1 MENNIDSAK
10 SITFWELINQYK
22 IEIPIIQR
30 DYAQGREEFETIRHN
45 FLDVLKGAIE
55 KKEHLNLDFVYGNVN
70 KSEDGIPVF
79 QPLDGQ
85 QRLTTLFLL
94 HWYSYKIE
102 YPNDTSI
109 RDVLLHFTYE
119 TRISS
124 REFCQQ
130 LIKQPL
136 KIEEKEK
143 LSSIIT
149 DSRWFFLSWT
159 QDGTI
164 RAMLNMIDDIHERFY
179 SQPNL
184 WSTLTKENQISFYY
198 LILKDFGLSDDLYIK
213 MNARGKLLTP
223 FENFKA
229 EIQAKI
235 KHKKWENVSDIS
247 NSFAYKLDTEWTDF
261 IWNNYKY
268 EHSVDIAHMRF
279 IAALIL
285 INTALGSLSIKS
297 EQRNEI
303 IQKIQD
309 NNNLNNMVQ
318 YVNEEAYKY
327 IYECYNLYSKVKVD
341 DLALP
346 FPLWRHTPK
355 FSLTREVLIEG
366 TNPKN
371 DTSSYTHK
379 VLFFAQTEYIRQYST
394 LEKGHYLDWMRVIRN
409 IVSRGDVD
417 ADGKRPD
424 LVRSPDT
431 FVGAI
436 NLVSELA
443 SGCGDIYH
451 YLATT
456 DVKSTFAKE
465 QMNEEKLKA
474 LIIDKNPEYKQLI
487 FSTEDNELLRGKII
501 FALKCAGYNDN
512 IESIDWTLMRKICV
526 VFNTYFNSE
535 AGLTDDL
542 RRAMLT
548 IENDGKYEFYNYW
561 WSYWNVGEANKHKL
575 FVQFREI
582 EYFIGKDDS
591 AEYFKKLVLLLTEKT
606 YRQIIDEFN
615 PPENMPN
622 WKIKL
627 IKDDSLLNK
636 QCPSKY
642 IAIPAD
648 NKCCYLLKSKR
659 PRELDGGIKIS

>member
-1 MENNIDSAK
+1 MGNNLENAK
-10 SITFWELINQYK
+10 ELTFWELINQYK

-30 DYAQGREEFETIRHN
+30 DYAQGREGFETIRHN
-45 FLDVLKGAIE
+45 FLDVLKEAIE
-55 KKEHLNLDFVYGNVN
+55 KKKNLNLDFVYGNVN
-70 KSEDGIPVF
+70 TSEEDIPVF

-94 HWYSYKIE
+94 HWYAYKKE
-102 YPNDTSI
+102 CQHDTKI
-109 RDVLLHFTYE
+109 RDILLHFTYE

-130 LIKQPL
+130 LVKQPVQ
-136 KIEEKEK
+136 IESDKK
-143 LSSIIT
+143 LSTVIT
-149 DSRWFFLSWT
+149 DSRWFFLSWM

-164 RAMLNMIDDIHERFY
+164 RAMLNMIDDIHENFFL
-179 SQPNL
+179 QLNL
-184 WSTLTKENQISFYY
+184 WTALTEENRISFYY

-235 KHKKWENVSDIS
+235 KDGKWEKSKDIS
-247 NSFAYKLDTEWTDF
+247 YSFAFKIDTEWTDF

-268 EHSVDIAHMRF
+268 DHSVDIAHMRF
-279 IAALIL
+279 IAALIM
-285 INTALGSLSIKS
+285 INTALGRLSVKS

-309 NNNLNNMVQ
+309 NNNLNNMVD
-318 YVNEEAYKY
+318 YVNAAAYKY
-327 IYECYNLYSKVKVD
+327 IFECYDLYSKVKID
-341 DLALP
+341 DLTLP

-355 FSLTREVLIEG
+355 LTLTREVLIEG
-366 TNPKN
+366 NNPKN

-379 VLFFAQTEYIRQYST
+379 VLFFAQTEYIRQFST
-394 LEKGHYLDWMRVIRN
+394 IDKERYLEWMRVIRN

-436 NLVSELA
+436 NLVAELA

-465 QMNEEKLKA
+465 QVNEEKLKA
-474 LIIDKNPEYKQLI
+474 SIIDNNPEYKQLI
-487 FSTEDNELLRGKII
+487 FNTEDNELLRGKII
-501 FALKCAGYNDN
+501 FALKCAGYNGN
-512 IESIDWTLMRKICV
+512 TENIDWQLMSKISV
-526 VFNTYFNSE
+526 VFREYFNSE

-561 WSYWNVGEANKHKL
+561 WSYWNVGEAAKRKL

-582 EYFIGKDDS
+582 EYVIGKDDS
-591 AEYFKKLVLLLTEKT
+591 AEYFKKLILLLTEKT
-606 YRQIIDEFN
+606 YKQIIEEFT
-615 PPENMPN
+615 PPDDMPS
-622 WKIKL
+622 WKVKL
-627 IKDDSLLNK
+627 IKDSSLLNR

-648 NKCCYLLKSKR
+648 NTYCYLLKSKR
-659 PRELDGGIKIS
+659 PREIDGGIKIY